1 MAIHKLKLKQLDINA
16 YVEGLVSAEQARAE
30 AAEANINAALVS
42 EASTRAAADTAL
54 QGNIDSEEAARI
66 AADSAE
72 ATRATGEEAR
82 IEGLVTTE
90 AARAVSEEGR
100 IEGKV
105 DQEVTDR
112 IAAVS
117 AEQVARVAGDSSLQT
132 QIDFITSN
140 TDAGAIDSLTEIVA
154 AFQNADGSLQT
165 SITNLSN
172 TASAD
177 RAAIRSEFAAADAV
191 LQGELDAEEALRA
204 SEITRVEGL
213 VSAEEV
219 ARLAEVDAEED
230 KRLAEDTKLL
240 DYVSGHGIEK
250 AYRPGSSADFV
261 LNGAVKEFAPP
272 MPSGKQLSGHY
283 GAPEMYLN
291 GQKMMAAADLA
302 SVGSAGEYF
311 WDGAK
316 FNMTPDICE
325 AGDML
330 CFHFGVRDP
339 MAGLTK

>member
-191 LQGELDAEEALRA
+191 LQGELDAEE
-204 SEITRVEGL
+204 GL